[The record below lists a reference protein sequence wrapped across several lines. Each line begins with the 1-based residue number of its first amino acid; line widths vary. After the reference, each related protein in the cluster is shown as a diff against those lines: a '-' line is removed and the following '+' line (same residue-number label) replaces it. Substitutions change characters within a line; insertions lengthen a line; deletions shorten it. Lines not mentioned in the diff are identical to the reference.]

1 MQDEQEVQQE
11 QPVYMFYYWTDE
23 SGNPQMAM
31 HPDYVAYFDD
41 MRLFIADLRETQN
54 KNWKPEER
62 DAYLLFLRDLQNYII
77 QYVYTGYVQ
86 DYNQFLKAMEQYG
99 ENTNKLGYDLYNHQ
113 CEYLDKKASGHDFKL
128 EKKKKK

>member
-1 MQDEQEVQQE
+1 
-11 QPVYMFYYWTDE
+11 MFYYWTDE

-62 DAYLLFLRDLQNYII
+62 DAYLLFLRDL
-77 QYVYTGYVQ
+77 
-86 DYNQFLKAMEQYG
+86 
-99 ENTNKLGYDLYNHQ
+99 
-113 CEYLDKKASGHDFKL
+113 
-128 EKKKKK
+128 